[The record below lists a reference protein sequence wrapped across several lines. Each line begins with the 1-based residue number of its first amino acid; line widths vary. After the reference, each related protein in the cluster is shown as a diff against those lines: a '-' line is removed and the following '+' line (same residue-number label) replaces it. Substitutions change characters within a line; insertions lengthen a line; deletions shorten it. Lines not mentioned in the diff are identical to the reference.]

1 MTRIR
6 AVLIGMFISLSLL
19 GAAYTAAADDQAA
32 QAQQRL
38 AAAKERL
45 DLSDEQLDQLAPVL
59 EKSMAAQRRVLASYG
74 IDLENRNGAGNRP
87 GLRQARAMRK
97 EMNAVKSDT
106 LAEVNKILTDAQ
118 LKEFK
123 RMQEERQAEMRQ
135 RIRGAR
141 S

>member
-1 MTRIR
+1 M
-6 AVLIGMFISLSLL
+6 LISLIVLS
-19 GAAYTAAADDQAA
+19 AACATAADTQAIE
-32 QAQQRL
+32 AQQRL

-74 IDLENRNGAGNRP
+74 IDPENRNGRGNRP

-97 EMNAVKSDT
+97 EMNAVRSDT
-106 LAEVNKILTDAQ
+106 LAEVDKILTDAQ

-123 RMQEERQAEMRQ
+123 RMQEERQAEMRK

-141 S
+141 